1 MPRLGFYIARLSQ
14 DLLLEF
20 LAFENYLY
28 RFYLDKVKKLS
39 VYLDKKFLTDNDKPI
54 ADITS
59 FHQ

>member
-14 DLLLEF
+14 DLLLEL

-28 RFYLDKVKKLS
+28 RYYLDEVKKLS
-39 VYLDKKFLTDNDKPI
+39 AYLDKKFLTDNDKPI

>member
-14 DLLLEF
+14 DLLLEL

-28 RFYLDKVKKLS
+28 RFYLDEVKKLS
-39 VYLDKKFLTDNDKPI
+39 AYLDKKFLTDNDKPI